1 MLKAII
7 FDVDGTLVDSLPY
20 HHESWRIF
28 FKNNNLE
35 ENDFSEIL
43 KEYKGGGTLELMTSV
58 FGDMY
63 TKDELKTMTD
73 DKEIIFRDI
82 YKSKIYPIDGLKKF
96 LDNLK
101 ENNILLSIGSNAIRK
116 NVLMTIE
123 ELSITNYFSYIICGD
138 EVSKGK
144 PDPEMYIK
152 TLSNLNIRKDECV
165 IFEDSIEGVTAAKN
179 ADIKV
184 IGVTSS
190 QSSEILKSAGAFKTI
205 ENYTKIN
212 VDNLLNY

>member
-35 ENDFSEIL
+35 ENDFTEIL

-82 YKSKIYPIDGLKKF
+82 YKSKIYPIEGLKKF

-152 TLSNLNIRKDECV
+152 TLSKLNIRKDECV

-205 ENYTKIN
+205 ENYTTIN

>member
-7 FDVDGTLVDSLPY
+7 FDLDGTLVDSLPY

-35 ENDFSEIL
+35 EHDFSEVL

-63 TKDELKTMTD
+63 TKDELKKMTD

-82 YKSKIYPIDGLKKF
+82 YKSKIYPIEGLNKF

-123 ELSITNYFSYIICGD
+123 ELGITGYFSSIICGD

-144 PDPEMYIK
+144 PDPEMYLK
-152 TLSNLNIRKDECV
+152 TLSNLKMDKNECI

-179 ADIKV
+179 AGIKS

-190 QSSEILKSAGAFKTI
+190 QSSEILKSVGAFKTI
-205 ENYTKIN
+205 NDYTEISL
-212 VDNLLNY
+212 DNILN

>member
-7 FDVDGTLVDSLPY
+7 FDLDGTLVDSLPY

-35 ENDFSEIL
+35 EHDFSEVL

-63 TKDELKTMTD
+63 TKDELKKMTD

-82 YKSKIYPIDGLKKF
+82 YKSKIYPIEGLNKF

-101 ENNILLSIGSNAIRK
+101 ENNILLSIGSNAIRE

-123 ELSITNYFSYIICGD
+123 ELGITDYFSSIICGD

-144 PDPEMYIK
+144 PDPEMYLK
-152 TLSNLNIRKDECV
+152 TLSNLKMDKNECI

-179 ADIKV
+179 AGIKS

-190 QSSEILKSAGAFKTI
+190 QSSEILKSFGAFKTI
-205 ENYTKIN
+205 NDYTEITL
-212 VDNLLNY
+212 DNILN

>member
-35 ENDFSEIL
+35 ENDFTEIL

-82 YKSKIYPIDGLKKF
+82 YKSKIYPIEGLKKF

-152 TLSNLNIRKDECV
+152 TLSKLNIRKDECV

-184 IGVTSS
+184 IGITSS

-205 ENYTKIN
+205 ENYTTIN

>member
-7 FDVDGTLVDSLPY
+7 FDLDGTLVDSLPY

-35 ENDFSEIL
+35 EHDFSEVL

-63 TKDELKTMTD
+63 TKDELKKMTD

-82 YKSKIYPIDGLKKF
+82 YKSKIYPIEGLKQF

-101 ENNILLSIGSNAIRK
+101 KNNILLSIGSNAIRK

-123 ELSITNYFSYIICGD
+123 ELSITNYFSSIICGD
-138 EVSKGK
+138 EVSRGK
-144 PDPEMYIK
+144 PDPEMFVK
-152 TLSNLNIRKDECV
+152 TLSNLNVSRDECI
-165 IFEDSIEGVTAAKN
+165 IFEDSIEGIKAAKN

-190 QSSEILKSAGAFKTI
+190 QSSEKLKSVGAFKTI
-205 ENYTKIN
+205 DDYTKISHN
-212 VDNLLNY
+212 NILN

>member
-7 FDVDGTLVDSLPY
+7 FDLDGTLVDSLPY

-28 FKNNNLE
+28 FKNNNIK
-35 ENDFSEIL
+35 ENDFSEII

-58 FGDMY
+58 FGNMY
-63 TKDELKTMTD
+63 TKDELKKMSD
-73 DKEIIFRDI
+73 DKEVIFRDI
-82 YKSKIYPIDGLKKF
+82 YRSKIYPIEGLKTF

-123 ELSITNYFSYIICGD
+123 ELGITNYFSSIICGD
-138 EVSKGK
+138 EVSRGK
-144 PDPEMYIK
+144 PDPEMYLK
-152 TLSNLNIRKDECV
+152 TLSNLKVSKNECI
-165 IFEDSIEGVTAAKN
+165 IFEDSIEGVGAAVN
-179 ADIKV
+179 AGISV

-190 QSSEILKSAGAFKTI
+190 SSSDILNNAGCIKSI
-205 ENYTKIN
+205 NDYTDFDQLIK
-212 VDNLLNY
+212 

>member
-7 FDVDGTLVDSLPY
+7 FDLDGTLVDSLPY

-35 ENDFSEIL
+35 EHDFSEVL

-63 TKDELKTMTD
+63 TKDELKKMTD

-82 YKSKIYPIDGLKKF
+82 YKSKIYPIEGLKQF

-101 ENNILLSIGSNAIRK
+101 ENNISLAIGSNAIRK

-123 ELSITNYFSYIICGD
+123 ELSITNYFSSIICGD
-138 EVSKGK
+138 EVSRGK
-144 PDPEMYIK
+144 PDPEMFVK
-152 TLSNLNIRKDECV
+152 TLSNLNVSRDECI
-165 IFEDSIEGVTAAKN
+165 IFEDSIEGIKAAKN

-190 QSSEILKSAGAFKTI
+190 QSSEKLKSVGAFKTI
-205 ENYTKIN
+205 DDYTKISL
-212 VDNLLNY
+212 DNILN

>member
-1 MLKAII
+1 MLQAII
-7 FDVDGTLVDSLPY
+7 FDLDGTLVDSLPY

-63 TKDELKTMTD
+63 TKDELKKMSD
-73 DKEIIFRDI
+73 DKEVIFRDI
-82 YKSKIYPIDGLKKF
+82 YKNKIYPIEGLNKF

-123 ELSITNYFSYIICGD
+123 ELGITNYFSSIICGD

-152 TLSNLNIRKDECV
+152 TLSYLNVRKDECI
-165 IFEDSIEGVTAAKN
+165 IFEDSIEGHTAAKN
-179 ADIKV
+179 AGIKS

-190 QSSEILKSAGAFKTI
+190 QSSEILKSVGAFKTI
-205 ENYTKIN
+205 NDYTEISL
-212 VDNLLNY
+212 DNILN

>member
-7 FDVDGTLVDSLPY
+7 FDLDGTLVDSLPY
-20 HHESWRIF
+20 HHESWRIL
-28 FKNNNLE
+28 FKNNNIE
-35 ENDFSEIL
+35 EYDFTEIL

-58 FGDMY
+58 FGNMY
-63 TKDELKTMTD
+63 TKDELKKMSD
-73 DKEIIFRDI
+73 DKEVIFRDI
-82 YKSKIYPIDGLKKF
+82 YRSKIYPIEGLKKF

-123 ELSITNYFSYIICGD
+123 ELGITNYFSSIICGD
-138 EVSKGK
+138 EVSRGK

-152 TLSNLNIRKDECV
+152 TLSNLNVGKDECI

-190 QSSEILKSAGAFKTI
+190 QSSEKLKSVGAFKTI
-205 ENYTKIN
+205 DDYTKIK
-212 VDNLLNY
+212 VDNILKY

>member
-7 FDVDGTLVDSLPY
+7 FDLDGTLVDSLPY

-35 ENDFSEIL
+35 EHDFSEVL

-82 YKSKIYPIDGLKKF
+82 YKSKIYPIEGLKKF

-205 ENYTKIN
+205 ENYTTIN